1 VRREHGEGGAGR
13 IVRRQSATQR
23 SRQENGKIERGQE
36 QNMRLARYKT
46 AMKKYDAVKHR
57 KILRNDDLRCLDT

>member
-1 VRREHGEGGAGR
+1 MREGPVALCDGDPQRNALGR
-13 IVRRQSATQR
+13 KTA
-23 SRQENGKIERGQE
+23 KIERGQE